1 MPRFLPAVLL
11 LGLCCAAT
19 GAAAADV
26 VLRASHQFPGGEG
39 DLRDEM
45 VQILAREVAA
55 ANVGLTIEV
64 HPAQTLFQ
72 ATEQWDALVA
82 GTLDIA
88 AFPLDY
94 ASDEHPVFSA
104 TLMPG
109 LVRDHDRAERLNHS
123 GFMDDIKAT
132 IAEAGVLV
140 LADAWF
146 SGGFASRKGCIAG
159 PDSIKGQVARAAGPA
174 FEEMLAA
181 AGATISTMD
190 SAQIR
195 DAMAAGKLDAVNT
208 SSSSFISFKLFD
220 RTLCLTAPGD
230 NALWFMYEPILMSK
244 QSWERLT
251 PQQQSAL
258 ATASAKAEEY
268 VLAEAPLLDE
278 KMVAIYRE
286 AGVEVVEMS
295 AEDYEAW
302 LALAKE
308 TAWKSFAE
316 KVEGGAELL
325 EKALAVE

>member
-1 MPRFLPAVLL
+1 MKSLIGAAVLL
-11 LGLCCAAT
+11 AACSAAS
-19 GAAAADV
+19 GAGAADV

-39 DLRDEM
+39 DVRDEM
-45 VQILAREVAA
+45 VQVLAREVAA

-94 ASDEHPVFSA
+94 ASPEHPAFSA

-109 LVRDHDRAERLNHS
+109 LVRDHDRAERLSHS
-123 GFMDDIKAT
+123 AFMDDIKAMVE
-132 IAEAGVLV
+132 EAGVLV
-140 LADAWF
+140 LADAWL
-146 SGGFASRKGCIAG
+146 SGGFASRKGCITA

-181 AGATISTMD
+181 AGATIATMD
-190 SAQIR
+190 SAQIH
-195 DAMAAGKLDAVNT
+195 DAMAAGTLDAVNT
-208 SSSSFISFKLFD
+208 SSSSFVSFKLFEEAV
-220 RTLCLTAPGD
+220 CLTAPGE

-244 QSWERLT
+244 LSWEKLT
-251 PQQQSAL
+251 PEQQAAL
-258 ATASAKAEEY
+258 ASASAKAEEY
-268 VLAEAPLLDE
+268 YLAEAPLLDE
-278 KMVAIYRE
+278 RMVKAYQE

-302 LALAKE
+302 IALAKE
-308 TAWKSFAE
+308 TAYKSFAE

>member
-1 MPRFLPAVLL
+1 MKALTRTALL
-11 LGLCCAAT
+11 LAACCAAS
-19 GAAAADV
+19 GAGAADV

-39 DLRDEM
+39 DVRDEM
-45 VQILAREVAA
+45 VQLLAREVAA
-55 ANVGLTIEV
+55 ANVGLTIEI
-64 HPAQTLFQ
+64 HPAQTLFL

-94 ASDEHPVFSA
+94 ASEEHPAFSA

-109 LVRDHDRAERLNHS
+109 LVRDHDRAERLSYS
-123 GFMDDIKAT
+123 GFMDDIKA
-132 IAEAGVLV
+132 IIEEAGVLV
-140 LADAWF
+140 LADAWL
-146 SGGFASRKGCIAG
+146 SGGFASRKGCITT
-159 PDSIKGQVARAAGPA
+159 PDSIKGQVARAAGPS

-181 AGATISTMD
+181 AGATIATMD
-190 SAQIR
+190 SAQIH
-195 DAMAAGKLDAVNT
+195 DAMAAGTLDAVNT
-208 SSSSFISFKLFD
+208 SSSSFVSFKLFEEAV
-220 RTLCLTAPGD
+220 CLTAPGE

-244 QSWERLT
+244 LSWEKLT
-251 PQQQSAL
+251 PQQQAAL
-258 ATASAKAEEY
+258 ATAGAKAEEY
-268 VLAEAPLLDE
+268 FLAEAPLLDE
-278 KMVAIYRE
+278 KMVTAYQE

-302 LALAKE
+302 IALAKE